1 MGMGA
6 GIGLGQSMA
15 QTMFEPNTQQAQPTS
30 IEKLKQL
37 KHIFEAELITEQEY
51 STKKQS
57 ILEQM

>member
-1 MGMGA
+1 
-6 GIGLGQSMA
+6 MA
-15 QTMFEPNTQQAQPTS
+15 QTMFEPNTQQAQPTQPTS

-37 KHIFEAELITEQEY
+37 KHIFEADLITEQEY